1 VKEFKVWY
9 DFVVRWKSTWESN
22 SARMTACGV
31 EEVLEEVGEVDTS
44 IEVLSLGLWVKLDLD
59 LGVDFLKEFVSAP
72 SKIIEDCRDTEKVTV
87 DGFRM

>member
-1 VKEFKVWY
+1 MWY

-31 EEVLEEVGEVDTS
+31 EEVLEEVGEVETS
-44 IEVLSLGLWVKLDLD
+44 IEGVRLGLGLGVKLDLD